1 VITGPCWSGLGP
13 KTSAARPFST
23 ARRTCGSGSIC
34 VRCCPAKANRTS
46 FGMCLVCLLWAEKAF
61 YCTPPTKES
70 RFTSYFIGGYRQSEF
85 EPEARGKLDLGG
97 YFYAGTTFADAE
109 GRRIAI
115 GWLKERRSREASVK
129 VGWCGCLSLPRS
141 LSLTPGQ
148 GMKSEPISELRQ
160 LRHNHRHFGTR
171 TVTASEPGALR
182 DLGVRA
188 MEIVAEFELGTALEV
203 GLRVPRS
210 PQGEEEML
218 IGYNALANELY
229 IDATNASMSPDADN
243 RRSAD
248 AIRLSDR
255 RHVKFHM
262 FVDHSVIEA
271 CVNGSAITTRVYPLL
286 KQSRS
291 IGVFAKGGAAR
302 LVAMDLWDMR
312 SIW

>member
-1 VITGPCWSGLGP
+1 
-13 KTSAARPFST
+13 
-23 ARRTCGSGSIC
+23 
-34 VRCCPAKANRTS
+34 
-46 FGMCLVCLLWAEKAF
+46 
-61 YCTPPTKES
+61 
-70 RFTSYFIGGYRQSEF
+70 
-85 EPEARGKLDLGG
+85 
-97 YFYAGTTFADAE
+97 
-109 GRRIAI
+109 
-115 GWLKERRSREASVK
+115 
-129 VGWCGCLSLPRS
+129 
-141 LSLTPGQ
+141 
-148 GMKSEPISELRQ
+148 MKSEPISDLRQ
-160 LRHNHRHFGTR
+160 LRHNHRHFGTQ
-171 TVTASEPGALR
+171 TVTASEPGALG

-203 GLRVPRS
+203 GLRVLRS
-210 PQGEEEML
+210 PQGEEETL
-218 IGYNALANELY
+218 IGFNALANELY

-248 AIRLSDR
+248 AIRLSDC

-302 LVAMDLWDMR
+302 LVAMGSWDMR